1 MQVTLVCFSFITFVH
16 SVTLKA
22 MPITAEEAFQEAA
35 SKILDTTTFVRAVLS
50 GRRRN
55 MSVDFERIDIRPVE
69 IKGVLHLQLMQN
81 DGRATTTKNLL
92 PSALEVDQLLTSGYA
107 NILVE
112 STQEAYSIR
121 VTKSGDAQVHTEK
134 RALEQNFSHDKK
146 KDRLLDASD
155 PFLRE
160 VGIADAKGVI
170 KPSRQD
176 KYKQVEEFLRLL
188 SPALNAAIEAGQ
200 IHKPTQ
206 ANPLRITDLG
216 CGHAY
221 LTFAAHQFLLSSGIP
236 VVVTGIDVRPESRDR
251 NNAIAQKLGIA
262 SSISFKAEEISK
274 TTSDAAD
281 IAIALHACDTATDD
295 AIAWAV
301 NGGAKLLL
309 IAPCCHHDIQK
320 QIDAAPEPWGAL
332 TKFGLMKE
340 RLGDL
345 LTDSFRAQLLRIVG
359 YRVEVI
365 EFVGGEHTPRNLM
378 IRAVK
383 TDAKPEQIDV
393 DRYLEITA
401 QWGVKPALEKKL
413 STLNI
418 R

>member
-1 MQVTLVCFSFITFVH
+1 
-16 SVTLKA
+16 
-22 MPITAEEAFQEAA
+22 MPITREEAFIEAA
-35 SKILDTTTFVRAVLS
+35 SRILDTSTFVRAVFS

-55 MSVDFERIDIRPVE
+55 MTVDFERIDLRPVE
-69 IKGVLHLQLMQN
+69 IKGVLNLQLMQN

-92 PSALEVDQLLTSGYA
+92 PSALEVDQLLNSGYA
-107 NILVE
+107 NIMVE
-112 STQEAYSIR
+112 STNEAYSIR
-121 VTKSGDAQVHTEK
+121 ITKSGDAQVHTEM
-134 RALEQNFSHDKK
+134 RQSEQNLSHDKK
-146 KDRLLDASD
+146 KDRLLESND

-160 VGIADAKGVI
+160 VGIADTKGVI

-188 SPALNAAIEAGQ
+188 SPALNAAIDAGQ
-200 IHKPTQ
+200 IHKPTKE
-206 ANPLRITDLG
+206 NPLRITDLG

-221 LTFAAHQFLLSSGIP
+221 LTFAAHQFLLKSGIP
-236 VVVTGIDVRPESRDR
+236 VVVTGIDIRPDSRDR
-251 NNAIAQKLGIA
+251 NNAIAEKLGITQT
-262 SSISFKAEEISK
+262 ITFKAEEISK
-274 TTSDAAD
+274 TTSENAD

-301 NGGAKLLL
+301 NGGAKLML

-383 TDAKPEQIDV
+383 TDAKPEQLDI

>member
-1 MQVTLVCFSFITFVH
+1 
-16 SVTLKA
+16 
-22 MPITAEEAFQEAA
+22 MPITREEAFQEAA
-35 SKILDTTTFVRAVLS
+35 SKILDTATFVRAVLS

-69 IKGVLHLQLMQN
+69 IKGVLNLQLMQS
-81 DGRATTTKNLL
+81 DGRTTTAKNLL
-92 PSALEVDQLLTSGYA
+92 PSAIEVDQLLNSGYA
-107 NILVE
+107 NIMVE
-112 STQEAYSIR
+112 STFEAYSIR

-134 RALEQNFSHDKK
+134 RALEQNLSHDKK

-188 SPALNAAIEAGQ
+188 SPALNAAIDAGQ
-200 IHKPTQ
+200 IHKPT
-206 ANPLRITDLG
+206 ADNPLRITDLG

-221 LTFAAHQFLLSSGIP
+221 LTFAAHQFLMNSGIP
-236 VVVTGIDVRPESRDR
+236 VVVTGIDIRPDSRDR
-251 NNAIAQKLGIA
+251 NNAIAEKLGITQT
-262 SSISFKAEEISK
+262 ISFKAEEISK
-274 TTSDAAD
+274 TTSDSAD

-345 LTDSFRAQLLRIVG
+345 LTDSLRAQLLRLVG

-365 EFVGGEHTPRNLM
+365 EFIGGEHTPRNLM

-383 TDAKPEQIDV
+383 TDAKPEQLDI

-418 R
+418 RQT

>member
-1 MQVTLVCFSFITFVH
+1 
-16 SVTLKA
+16 
-22 MPITAEEAFQEAA
+22 MPLNREEALIEAA
-35 SKILDTTTFVRAVLS
+35 SRILNTQSFVRAVLS

-55 MSVDFERIDIRPVE
+55 MVVDFERIDIRPVE
-69 IKGVLHLQLMQN
+69 IKGVLNLQLMQN
-81 DGRATTTKNLL
+81 DGRATTTKNLP
-92 PSALEVDQLLTSGYA
+92 PSAVEIEQLLNSGYA
-107 NILVE
+107 NIMVE
-112 STQEAYSIR
+112 STEDAYSIR
-121 VTKSGDAQVHTEK
+121 ITKSGDAQVHIEK
-134 RALEQNFSHDKK
+134 RKSEQNLSHDKK
-146 KDRLLDASD
+146 KDRLLDSND

-188 SPALNAAIEAGQ
+188 SPALNSAIEAGQ
-200 IHKPTQ
+200 IHKPTVQ
-206 ANPLRITDLG
+206 NPLRITDLG

-221 LTFAAHQFLLSSGIP
+221 LTFAAHQYLIKSGIP
-236 VVVTGIDVRPESRDR
+236 VVVTGIDIRPDSRDR
-251 NNAIAQKLGIA
+251 NNAIAVKLGITET
-262 SSISFKAEEISK
+262 ISFKAEEISK
-274 TTSDAAD
+274 TTSESAD

-301 NGGAKLLL
+301 NGQAKLLL

-320 QIDAAPEPWGAL
+320 QIEVAPEPWGAI

-345 LTDSFRAQLLRIVG
+345 LTDSLRAQLLRIVG

-383 TDAKPEQIDV
+383 TDAKPDQLDI

-401 QWGVKPALEKKL
+401 QWGVTPVLEKKL

>member
-1 MQVTLVCFSFITFVH
+1 
-16 SVTLKA
+16 
-22 MPITAEEAFQEAA
+22 MPKTREEALQEAA
-35 SKILDTTTFVRAVLS
+35 SKILDTSTFVRAVLS

-81 DGRATTTKNLL
+81 DGRATTTKNLM
-92 PSALEVDQLLTSGYA
+92 PSALEVDQLLNSGYA
-107 NILVE
+107 NIMVE
-112 STQEAYSIR
+112 STNEAYSIR
-121 VTKSGDAQVHTEK
+121 ITKSGDAQVHTEK
-134 RALEQNFSHDKK
+134 RQSEQNLSHDKK
-146 KDRLLDASD
+146 KERLLDSND

-160 VGIADAKGVI
+160 VGIADAKGII

-200 IHKPTQ
+200 IHKPTNE
-206 ANPLRITDLG
+206 NPLRIADLG

-221 LTFAAHQFLLSSGIP
+221 LTFAAHQFLLKSGIP
-236 VVVTGIDVRPESRDR
+236 VIVTGIDVRPDSRDR
-251 NNAIAQKLGIA
+251 NNAIAEKLGITKT
-262 SSISFKAEEISK
+262 ITFKAEEISK
-274 TTSDAAD
+274 TTSENAD
-281 IAIALHACDTATDD
+281 VAIALHACDTATDD

-320 QIDAAPEPWGAL
+320 QIDAAPEPWGAI

-383 TDAKPEQIDV
+383 TDAKPEQLDI

-401 QWGVKPALEKKL
+401 QWGVNPALEKKL

>member
-1 MQVTLVCFSFITFVH
+1 
-16 SVTLKA
+16 
-22 MPITAEEAFQEAA
+22 MPLNREEALIEAA
-35 SKILDTTTFVRAVLS
+35 SRILNTQSFVRAVLS

-55 MSVDFERIDIRPVE
+55 MVVDFERIDIRPVE
-69 IKGVLHLQLMQN
+69 IKGVLNLQLMQN
-81 DGRATTTKNLL
+81 DGRATTTKNLP
-92 PSALEVDQLLTSGYA
+92 PSALEIDQLLNSGYA
-107 NILVE
+107 NIMVE
-112 STQEAYSIR
+112 STEEAYSIR
-121 VTKSGDAQVHTEK
+121 ITKSGDAQVHIEK
-134 RALEQNFSHDKK
+134 RKSEQNLSHDKR
-146 KDRLLDASD
+146 KDRLLDSND

-188 SPALNAAIEAGQ
+188 SPALNSAIEAGQ
-200 IHKPTQ
+200 IHKPTVQ
-206 ANPLRITDLG
+206 NPLRITDLG

-221 LTFAAHQFLLSSGIP
+221 LTFAAHQYLIKSGIP
-236 VVVTGIDVRPESRDR
+236 VVVTGIDIRPDSRDR
-251 NNAIAQKLGIA
+251 NNAIAVKLGITET
-262 SSISFKAEEISK
+262 ISFKAEEISK
-274 TTSDAAD
+274 TTSESAD

-301 NGGAKLLL
+301 NGQAKLLL

-320 QIDAAPEPWGAL
+320 QIEVAPEPWGAI

-345 LTDSFRAQLLRIVG
+345 LTDSLRAQLLRIVG

-383 TDAKPEQIDV
+383 TDAKPDQLDI
-393 DRYLEITA
+393 DRYLEFTA
-401 QWGVKPALEKKL
+401 QWGVTPVLEKKL

>member
-1 MQVTLVCFSFITFVH
+1 MH
-16 SVTLKA
+16 SSKEDA
-22 MPITAEEAFQEAA
+22 FKEA
-35 SKILDTTTFVRAVLS
+35 SSRILDSNTFVRAVLS

-55 MSVDFERIDIRPVE
+55 MQVDFQRIDVRLVE
-69 IKGVLHLQLMQN
+69 IKGVLNLQLMQN
-81 DGRATTTKNLL
+81 DGRATTTKNLIPEQAAIDDL
-92 PSALEVDQLLTSGYA
+92 LESGYA
-107 NILVE
+107 NITVE
-112 STQEAYSIR
+112 STNEAFSIR
-121 VTKSGDAQVHTEK
+121 ITKSGDAQVHIEK
-134 RALEQNFSHDKK
+134 RQSEQNLAHDKK
-146 KDRLLDASD
+146 KDRLLDSTD

-160 VGIADAKGVI
+160 VGIADAKGAI

-188 SPALNAAIEAGQ
+188 SPTLNAAIEAGQ
-200 IHKPTQ
+200 IHTPTIE
-206 ANPLRITDLG
+206 NPLRITDLG

-221 LTFAAHQFLLSSGIP
+221 LTFAAHQFLKKAGIP
-236 VVVTGIDVRPESRDR
+236 VVVTGIDIRPESRDR
-251 NNAIAQKLGIA
+251 NNAIAEKLGI
-262 SSISFKAEEISK
+262 SETINFKAEEISK
-274 TTSDAAD
+274 TTSEIAD
-281 IAIALHACDTATDD
+281 VAIALHACDTATDD

-320 QIDAAPEPWGAL
+320 QMDAAPEPWGAL

-345 LTDSFRAQLLRIVG
+345 LTDALRAQLLRIVG
-359 YRVEVI
+359 YRVEII

-383 TDAKPEQIDV
+383 TGAKPEKLDT
-393 DRYLEITA
+393 DRYLQITA
-401 QWGVKPALEKKL
+401 EWGITPALEKKL
-413 STLNI
+413 PTLNI

>member
-1 MQVTLVCFSFITFVH
+1 MQITRDDA
-16 SVTLKA
+16 LA
-22 MPITAEEAFQEAA
+22 NA
-35 SKILDTTTFVRAVLS
+35 SARIRDTSSFVRAVLS

-55 MSVDFERIDIRPVE
+55 MQVDFERVDIRLVE
-69 IKGVLHLQLMQN
+69 LKGVLHLQLMQN

-92 PSALEVDQLLTSGYA
+92 PEQLLVDQLLDSGYA
-107 NILVE
+107 NIMVE
-112 STQEAYSIR
+112 STSEAYSVRI
-121 VTKSGDAQVHTEK
+121 TKSGDALVTTEN
-134 RALEQNFSHDKK
+134 RQSEQNLSHDKK
-146 KDRLLDASD
+146 KERLLDSQD

-188 SPALNAAIEAGQ
+188 SPTLNAAIEAGQ
-200 IHKPTQ
+200 IHKPTKE
-206 ANPLRITDLG
+206 NPLRITDLG

-221 LTFAAHQFLLSSGIP
+221 LTFAAHQFLMNSGIP
-236 VVVTGIDVRPESRDR
+236 VEVTGIDVRPDSRDR
-251 NNAIAQKLGIA
+251 NNAIAEKLGIT
-262 SSISFKAEEISK
+262 STITFKAEEISK
-274 TTSDAAD
+274 TTADSAD

-320 QIDAAPEPWGAL
+320 QIEAAPEPWGAL

-345 LTDSFRAQLLRIVG
+345 LTDSFRAQLLRIIG

-365 EFVGGEHTPRNLM
+365 EFVAGEHTPRNLM

-383 TDAKPEQIDV
+383 TGAKPDQLDI
-393 DRYLEITA
+393 DRYLEITG
-401 QWGVKPALEKKL
+401 QWGVTPALEKKL
-413 STLNI
+413 PTLNI

>member
-1 MQVTLVCFSFITFVH
+1 
-16 SVTLKA
+16 
-22 MPITAEEAFQEAA
+22 MPVSREEALKEAA
-35 SKILDTTTFVRAVLS
+35 SRILNTQSFVRAVLS

-55 MSVDFERIDIRPVE
+55 MAVDFERIDIRPVE
-69 IKGVLHLQLMQN
+69 IKGVLNLQFMQN
-81 DGRATTTKNLL
+81 DGRATTTKNLP
-92 PSALEVDQLLTSGYA
+92 PSAVEIDQLLNSGYA
-107 NILVE
+107 NIMVE
-112 STQEAYSIR
+112 STEEAYSIR
-121 VTKSGDAQVHTEK
+121 ITKSGDAQVHIEK
-134 RALEQNFSHDKK
+134 RKSEQNLSHDKK
-146 KDRLLDASD
+146 KDRLLDSND

-160 VGIADAKGVI
+160 VGIVDAKGVI

-200 IHKPTQ
+200 IHAPTEQ
-206 ANPLRITDLG
+206 NPLRITDLG

-221 LTFAAHQFLLSSGIP
+221 LTFAAHQFLIKSGIP
-236 VVVTGIDVRPESRDR
+236 VVVTGIDIRSDSRDR
-251 NNAIAQKLGIA
+251 NNAIAGKLGITET
-262 SSISFKAEEISK
+262 ISFKAEEISK
-274 TTSDAAD
+274 TTSESAD

-301 NGGAKLLL
+301 NGQAKLLL

-320 QIDAAPEPWGAL
+320 QIEIAPEPWGAI

-345 LTDSFRAQLLRIVG
+345 LTDSFRAQLLRLVG

-378 IRAVK
+378 IRAIK
-383 TDAKPEQIDV
+383 TDAKPDKLDI

-401 QWGVKPALEKKL
+401 QWGVTPVLEKKL

>member
-1 MQVTLVCFSFITFVH
+1 
-16 SVTLKA
+16 
-22 MPITAEEAFQEAA
+22 MPITREEAFQEAA
-35 SKILDTTTFVRAVLS
+35 SKILNTSTFVRAVLS

-69 IKGVLHLQLMQN
+69 IKGVLNLQLMQN
-81 DGRATTTKNLL
+81 DGRATTAKNLL
-92 PSALEVDQLLTSGYA
+92 PSALEIDQLLNSGYA
-107 NILVE
+107 NIMVE
-112 STQEAYSIR
+112 STDEAYSIR

-134 RALEQNFSHDKK
+134 RALEQNLSHDKK
-146 KDRLLDASD
+146 KDRLLDSND

-200 IHKPTQ
+200 IHKPTHE
-206 ANPLRITDLG
+206 NPLRITDLG

-221 LTFAAHQFLLSSGIP
+221 LTFAAHQFLINSGIP
-236 VVVTGIDVRPESRDR
+236 VVVTGIDIRPDSRDR
-251 NNAIAQKLGIA
+251 NNTIAEKLGITKT
-262 SSISFKAEEISK
+262 ITFKAEEISK
-274 TTSDAAD
+274 TTAD
-281 IAIALHACDTATDD
+281 SADVAIALHACDTATDD

-320 QIDAAPEPWGAL
+320 QIESAPEPWGAL

-383 TDAKPEQIDV
+383 TDAKPEQLDI

-401 QWGVKPALEKKL
+401 QWGVKPVLEKKL

>member
-1 MQVTLVCFSFITFVH
+1 
-16 SVTLKA
+16 
-22 MPITAEEAFQEAA
+22 MPITREEAFNEAA
-35 SKILDTTTFVRAVLS
+35 SRILDTSTFVRAVFS

-55 MSVDFERIDIRPVE
+55 MTVDFERIDLRPVE
-69 IKGVLHLQLMQN
+69 IKGVLNLQLMQN

-92 PSALEVDQLLTSGYA
+92 PSALEVDQLLNSGYA
-107 NILVE
+107 NITIE
-112 STQEAYSIR
+112 STFEAYSIR
-121 VTKSGDAQVHTEK
+121 ITKSGDAQVHIEK
-134 RALEQNFSHDKK
+134 RQSEQNLSHDKK
-146 KDRLLDASD
+146 KDRLLDSND

-188 SPALNAAIEAGQ
+188 SPALNAAIDAGQ
-200 IHKPTQ
+200 IHKPTKE
-206 ANPLRITDLG
+206 NPLRITDLG

-221 LTFAAHQFLLSSGIP
+221 LTFAAHQFLLNSGIP
-236 VVVTGIDVRPESRDR
+236 VVVTGIDVRPDSRDR
-251 NNAIAQKLGIA
+251 NNAIADKLGITQT
-262 SSISFKAEEISK
+262 ITFKAEEISK
-274 TTSDAAD
+274 TTSENAD
-281 IAIALHACDTATDD
+281 VAIALHACDTATDD

-301 NGGAKLLL
+301 NGCAKLLL

-383 TDAKPEQIDV
+383 TDAKPEQLDI

>member
-1 MQVTLVCFSFITFVH
+1 
-16 SVTLKA
+16 
-22 MPITAEEAFQEAA
+22 MPITREEAFHEAA
-35 SKILDTTTFVRAVLS
+35 SRILDTSTFVRAVLS

-55 MSVDFERIDIRPVE
+55 MSVDFERIDLRLVE
-69 IKGVLHLQLMQN
+69 IKGVLNLQLMQN
-81 DGRATTTKNLL
+81 NGRATTTKNLL
-92 PSALEVDQLLTSGYA
+92 PSALEVDQLLNSGYA
-107 NILVE
+107 NIMVE
-112 STQEAYSIR
+112 STNEAYSIR
-121 VTKSGDAQVHTEK
+121 ITKSGDAQVHTEK
-134 RALEQNFSHDKK
+134 RLSEQNLNHDKK
-146 KDRLLDASD
+146 KERLLDSSD

-200 IHKPTQ
+200 IHKPTSEK
-206 ANPLRITDLG
+206 PLRITDLG

-221 LTFAAHQFLLSSGIP
+221 LTFAAHQFLLKSGIP
-236 VVVTGIDVRPESRDR
+236 VVVTGIDVRPDSRDR
-251 NNAIAQKLGIA
+251 NNAIATKLGIT
-262 SSISFKAEEISK
+262 STITFKAEEISK
-274 TTSDAAD
+274 TTSDNAD

-383 TDAKPEQIDV
+383 TDAKPEQLDI

-413 STLNI
+413 STLSI